1 MNTDVPMSKIYESD
15 IEKMAIEQLQAIGYR
30 HVYGVDIEPYGITPL
45 RAYSQVLLQDN
56 VLQAI
61 ATINPQLT
69 PEQCLEA
76 YRRISQHNQLTTP
89 NNVSNNLAFHRL
101 LTEGL
106 PPRNPQGRQQSR
118 QAGLVN

>member
-1 MNTDVPMSKIYESD
+1 MSKIYGSD
-15 IEKMAIEQLQAIGYR
+15 SEQMAIEQLQTIGYR
-30 HVYGVDIEPYGITPL
+30 HVYSVDIEPSAIKPL

-76 YRRISQHNQLTTP
+76 YQPT
-89 NNVSNNLAFHRL
+89 
-101 LTEGL
+101 
-106 PPRNPQGRQQSR
+106 
-118 QAGLVN
+118 

>member
-15 IEKMAIEQLQAIGYR
+15 IEQMAIEQLQAIGYR
-30 HVYGVDIEPYGITPL
+30 HVYGVDIEPSGIKPL

-69 PEQCLEA
+69 PNNDLKP
-76 YRRISQHNQLTTP
+76 IS
-89 NNVSNNLAFHRL
+89 VSAKITNSPHPIMSAII
-101 LTEGL
+101 
-106 PPRNPQGRQQSR
+106 
-118 QAGLVN
+118 